1 MVWLAR
7 CTYLLKNVSSST
19 YTRAGVRDSLSY
31 TPHFHLKLIFPSEKL
46 NSGHLLKK
54 RKKRTFFQDKSAG
67 NHNCDVAEEYD
78 RSENIR
84 NHSVNHELFTLF
96 DHEIRNI
103 RSHFTSA
110 SIEFICSD
118 YVTCKVQRTH
128 FLGNSN
134 APMPCAYL

>member
-1 MVWLAR
+1 MVWYGLYDVPTKKCLFFDVHAGG
-7 CTYLLKNVSSST
+7 ST
-19 YTRAGVRDSLSY
+19 GFTFVC

-46 NSGHLLKK
+46 NSGHLPTYIK

-96 DHEIRNI
+96 DHELRNI

-110 SIEFICSD
+110 SIEFISGD
-118 YVTCKVQRTH
+118 YVTRKV
-128 FLGNSN
+128 
-134 APMPCAYL
+134 